1 MLSRHLHITE
11 DGLRDYGT
19 ASWEGGDPKCDHKP
33 KFKKSVSATVGND
46 VKDIGKIYYRD
57 VCKKCGATR
66 VDKQIGIEKTPEE
79 YVQNLV
85 EVFREVRRVLT
96 PDGTLWLNLGD
107 SYAGG
112 GRGKYAKEG
121 TVQFKAIQA
130 GVEYGEPTG
139 KLEGYKPKDMI
150 GIPWMTAFA
159 LRSDGWWLRQDIIW
173 CLSGGTW
180 LYVKGQKGEFL
191 MMVRELE
198 RYDLNTLK
206 VWNGNKWTN
215 IKGLIKSK
223 RKSDEIEIVLRSG
236 ERISCSQNHKFP
248 TEKGL
253 IEAKDIKIGDTLLS
267 CILPE
272 PENPE
277 ISIIDNDAAWF
288 AGLYLAEGS
297 MSKDCINISGHV
309 KEKERLLKLERI
321 VKKFGGSLSK
331 TISGNSMNI
340 RISSRILK
348 AILDELVGGRIA
360 KDKHFSMNVWK
371 YSNEFI
377 DNYLQGYLEGDGH
390 WEEKNKRWRLGFTRN
405 YGLERD
411 LRTACARL
419 GYKLKLTLSEVKYN
433 GGFNPTFRGELRKE
447 KSGHFNEKNMN
458 DVIKINKARCRFL
471 YDIAVEDDPH
481 LFSLASGILTHNSK
495 PGCMPE
501 SVTDRC
507 TKAHEY
513 IFLLSKNQKY
523 YFDYESIQERSTYF
537 ETDRRSINGPTTG
550 GKSLSGIYTI
560 NKSGAYQK
568 SGMRNKRSVWT
579 VNLQPT
585 PESHF
590 AVFPQKLIEPM
601 IKAGCPKG
609 GLVLDPFMG
618 SGTTGIVA
626 RKLERNFIGIEL
638 NPEYVKMAE
647 KRIKTK
653 LGIFL

>member
-1 MLSRHLHITE
+1 VLSRHLHITE

-150 GIPWMTAFA
+150 GIPWMTSFA

-173 CLSGGTW
+173 
-180 LYVKGQKGEFL
+180 
-191 MMVRELE
+191 
-198 RYDLNTLK
+198 
-206 VWNGNKWTN
+206 
-215 IKGLIKSK
+215 
-223 RKSDEIEIVLRSG
+223 
-236 ERISCSQNHKFP
+236 HKP
-248 TEKGL
+248 
-253 IEAKDIKIGDTLLS
+253 A
-267 CILPE
+267 
-272 PENPE
+272 
-277 ISIIDNDAAWF
+277 
-288 AGLYLAEGS
+288 
-297 MSKDCINISGHV
+297 
-309 KEKERLLKLERI
+309 
-321 VKKFGGSLSK
+321 
-331 TISGNSMNI
+331 
-340 RISSRILK
+340 
-348 AILDELVGGRIA
+348 
-360 KDKHFSMNVWK
+360 
-371 YSNEFI
+371 
-377 DNYLQGYLEGDGH
+377 
-390 WEEKNKRWRLGFTRN
+390 
-405 YGLERD
+405 
-411 LRTACARL
+411 
-419 GYKLKLTLSEVKYN
+419 
-433 GGFNPTFRGELRKE
+433 
-447 KSGHFNEKNMN
+447 
-458 DVIKINKARCRFL
+458 
-471 YDIAVEDDPH
+471 
-481 LFSLASGILTHNSK
+481 
-495 PGCMPE
+495 CMPE

-550 GKSLSGIYTI
+550 GKSLSGIYAI

-590 AVFPQKLIEPM
+590 AVFPQKLIEPK

-638 NPEYVKMAE
+638 NPENVKIAE